1 MARLERFLRDERDLC
16 AYAVVNLRPEH
27 FEDYRDRR
35 LREPIGRT
43 GRTVSP
49 STVKRELG
57 LFKRVIDFRRRRL
70 GIIVNP
76 VNMDDVKRP
85 LVIDERDVRLVRGTE
100 YTFPMI
106 FLH

>member
-1 MARLERFLRDERDLC
+1 MPSSISGPSTSRTTATAAC
-16 AYAVVNLRPEH
+16 ASRSA
-27 FEDYRDRR
+27 
-35 LREPIGRT
+35 GR
-43 GRTVSP
+43 GAPVSP